1 MKDRLKSA
9 LFQSAVALVIIAA
22 SVLNLLVRK
31 ETHD

>member
-22 SVLNLLVRK
+22 CAFNALVRR
-31 ETHD
+31 EQNE

>member
-22 SVLNLLVRK
+22 SAFNLLVRR
-31 ETHD
+31 EHDQ